1 MNIQYIHPADQI
13 VMFMQRVYDKKLT
26 SMSGGNLSV
35 RDNEGNI
42 WITPASIDKGSLTRR
57 DIICVRPNG
66 DCEGPHAPSSE
77 LPFHRSVYK
86 LRPDLNA
93 VLHAHPPAL
102 VAFSVVRR
110 LPELNLTPTVRYMC
124 KNIKMAAYAIPG
136 SQALSAEVGKVF
148 EQGCNIAL
156 LENHGVCVGAA
167 DMLTAFQ
174 QFETL
179 NYAAELEALAT
190 RLGEIRPLSETARQM
205 SKTNVCSELRN
216 VSPQPCSSE
225 ELAARRDLIALIRR
239 SYRMG
244 LFTAAQGTYSSRLS
258 NGSFIITPLHAD
270 PAYLEADDLVRIQDG
285 AKEPGKTPD
294 ADVLLHQKIYAKNP
308 QIGAIAFA
316 QPVHSMVFAVTDM
329 PFDTRTI
336 PESYILLRD
345 VKRIPFEAAYQNLD
359 DVAAALDNAHPVLLV
374 ENKSVMVT
382 GASMLQVF
390 DRLEVM
396 EMTAASIL
404 KAQAL
409 GTIAHIPSDEIAALK
424 TAFHLED

>member
-26 SMSGGNLSV
+26 SMSGGNLSI

-42 WITPASIDKGSLTRR
+42 WITPASIDKGSLTRK

-216 VSPQPCSSE
+216 VSPQSCSSE

>member
-110 LPELNLTPTVRYMC
+110 FPELNLTPTVRYMC

-190 RLGEIRPLSETARQM
+190 RRGEIRPLSETACQM
-205 SKTNVCSELRN
+205 SKTSVCSELRN

-239 SYRMG
+239 SYKMG
-244 LFTAAQGTYSSRLS
+244 LFTAAQGTYSTRLS
-258 NGSFIITPLHAD
+258 DGSFIITPLHAD
-270 PAYLEADDLVRIQDG
+270 PAYLEADDLVRIQVG

-294 ADVLLHQKIYAKNP
+294 ADVLLHQKIYDKNP

-359 DVAAALDNAHPVLLV
+359 DVAAEFDNAHPVLLV
-374 ENKSVMVT
+374 ENKSVIVT

-404 KAQAL
+404 NAQDL

>member
-1 MNIQYIHPADQI
+1 MNIQYSHPADQI

-26 SMSGGNLSV
+26 SMSGGNLSI

-42 WITPASIDKGSLTRR
+42 WITPASIDKGSLTRK

-190 RLGEIRPLSETARQM
+190 RRGEIRPLSETACQM

-239 SYRMG
+239 SYKMG
-244 LFTAAQGTYSSRLS
+244 LFTAAQGTYSTRLS
-258 NGSFIITPLHAD
+258 DGSFIITPLHAD

-294 ADVLLHQKIYAKNP
+294 ADVLLHQKIYDKNP
-308 QIGAIAFA
+308 KIGAIAFA

-359 DVAAALDNAHPVLLV
+359 DVAAEFDNAHPVLLV

-404 KAQAL
+404 DAQAL

>member
-42 WITPASIDKGSLTRR
+42 WITPASIDKGSLTRK

-190 RLGEIRPLSETARQM
+190 RRGEIRPLSETACQM

-239 SYRMG
+239 SYKMG
-244 LFTAAQGTYSSRLS
+244 LFTAAQGTYSTRLS
-258 NGSFIITPLHAD
+258 DGSFIITPLHAD

-294 ADVLLHQKIYAKNP
+294 ADVLLHQKIYDKNP
-308 QIGAIAFA
+308 KIGAIAFA

-329 PFDTRTI
+329 PFDTRMI

-359 DVAAALDNAHPVLLV
+359 DVAAEFDNAHPVLLV

-404 KAQAL
+404 DAQAL

>member
-26 SMSGGNLSV
+26 SMSGGNLSI

-57 DIICVRPNG
+57 DIICVHPNG

-124 KNIKMAAYAIPG
+124 KNMKMAAYAIPG

-244 LFTAAQGTYSSRLS
+244 LFTAAQGTYSTRLS
-258 NGSFIITPLHAD
+258 DGSFIITPLHAD

-359 DVAAALDNAHPVLLV
+359 DVAAEFDNAHPVLLI

>member
-190 RLGEIRPLSETARQM
+190 RRGEIRPLSENACQM
-205 SKTNVCSELRN
+205 SKTSVCSELRN

-239 SYRMG
+239 SYKMG
-244 LFTAAQGTYSSRLS
+244 HFTAAQGTYSTRLS
-258 NGSFIITPLHAD
+258 DGSFIITPLHAD

-294 ADVLLHQKIYAKNP
+294 ADVLLHQKIYDKNP
-308 QIGAIAFA
+308 KIGAIAFA
-316 QPVHSMVFAVTDM
+316 QSVHSMVFAVTDI

-359 DVAAALDNAHPVLLV
+359 DVAAEFDNAHPVLLI

-404 KAQAL
+404 DAQAL

-424 TAFHLED
+424 TAFHLEG

>member
-26 SMSGGNLSV
+26 SMSGGNLSI

-57 DIICVRPNG
+57 DIICVHPNG

-244 LFTAAQGTYSSRLS
+244 LFTAAQGTYSTRLS
-258 NGSFIITPLHAD
+258 DGSFIITPLHAD

-359 DVAAALDNAHPVLLV
+359 DVAAEFDNAHPVLLI

>member
-124 KNIKMAAYAIPG
+124 NNIKMAAYAIPG

-190 RLGEIRPLSETARQM
+190 RRGEIRPLSEAACQM

-239 SYRMG
+239 SYKMG
-244 LFTAAQGTYSSRLS
+244 LFTAAQGTYSTRLS
-258 NGSFIITPLHAD
+258 DGSFIITPLHAD
-270 PAYLEADDLVRIQDG
+270 PAYLEADDLVHIQDG

-294 ADVLLHQKIYAKNP
+294 ADVLLHQKIYDKNP
-308 QIGAIAFA
+308 KIGAIAFA
-316 QPVHSMVFAVTDM
+316 QPVYSMVFAVTDM

-359 DVAAALDNAHPVLLV
+359 DVAAEFDNAHPVLLV

-404 KAQAL
+404 DAQAL

>member
-190 RLGEIRPLSETARQM
+190 RRGEIRPLSETACQM

-216 VSPQPCSSE
+216 ISPKPCSSE

-239 SYRMG
+239 SYKMG
-244 LFTAAQGTYSSRLS
+244 LFTAAQETYSTRLS
-258 NGSFIITPLHAD
+258 DGSFIITPLHAD

-294 ADVLLHQKIYAKNP
+294 ADVLLHQKIYDKNP
-308 QIGAIAFA
+308 KIGAIAFA

-359 DVAAALDNAHPVLLV
+359 DVAAEFDNAHPVLLV
-374 ENKSVMVT
+374 ENNSVMVT
-382 GASMLQVF
+382 GSSMLQVF

-396 EMTAASIL
+396 EMTSASIL

>member
-1 MNIQYIHPADQI
+1 MNIQYSHPADQI

-26 SMSGGNLSV
+26 SMSGGNLSI

-42 WITPASIDKGSLTRR
+42 WITPASIDKGSLTRK

-190 RLGEIRPLSETARQM
+190 RRGEIRPLSETACQM

-239 SYRMG
+239 SYKMG
-244 LFTAAQGTYSSRLS
+244 LFTAAQGTYSTRLS
-258 NGSFIITPLHAD
+258 DGSFIITPLHAD

-294 ADVLLHQKIYAKNP
+294 ADVLLHQKIYDKNP
-308 QIGAIAFA
+308 KIGAIAFA

-329 PFDTRTI
+329 PFDTRMI

-359 DVAAALDNAHPVLLV
+359 DVAAEFDNAHPVLLV
-374 ENKSVMVT
+374 ENKSVMVM

-404 KAQAL
+404 DAQAL

>member
-1 MNIQYIHPADQI
+1 MNIQYSHPADQI

-26 SMSGGNLSV
+26 SMSGGNLSI

-42 WITPASIDKGSLTRR
+42 WITPASIDKGSLTRK

-190 RLGEIRPLSETARQM
+190 RRGEIRPLSETACQM

-239 SYRMG
+239 SYKMG
-244 LFTAAQGTYSSRLS
+244 LFTAAQGTYSTRLS
-258 NGSFIITPLHAD
+258 DGSFIITPLHAD

-294 ADVLLHQKIYAKNP
+294 ADVLLHQKIYDKNP
-308 QIGAIAFA
+308 KIGAIAFA

-329 PFDTRTI
+329 PFDTRMI

>member
-124 KNIKMAAYAIPG
+124 NNIKMAAYAIPG

-190 RLGEIRPLSETARQM
+190 RRGEIRPLSETACQM

-239 SYRMG
+239 SYKMG
-244 LFTAAQGTYSSRLS
+244 LFTAAQGTYSTRLS
-258 NGSFIITPLHAD
+258 DGSFIITPLHAD

-294 ADVLLHQKIYAKNP
+294 ADVLLHQKIYDKNP
-308 QIGAIAFA
+308 KIGAIAFA

-329 PFDTRTI
+329 PFDTRMI

-359 DVAAALDNAHPVLLV
+359 DVAAEFDNAHPVLLV

-404 KAQAL
+404 DAQAL

>member
-93 VLHAHPPAL
+93 VLHAHTPAL

-124 KNIKMAAYAIPG
+124 NNIKMAAYAIPG

-167 DMLTAFQ
+167 NMLTAFQ

-190 RLGEIRPLSETARQM
+190 RRGEIRPLSETACQM

-239 SYRMG
+239 SYKMG
-244 LFTAAQGTYSSRLS
+244 LFTAAQGTYSTRLS
-258 NGSFIITPLHAD
+258 DGSFIITPLHAD

-294 ADVLLHQKIYAKNP
+294 ADVLLHQKIYDKNP
-308 QIGAIAFA
+308 KIGAIAFA

-329 PFDTRTI
+329 PFDTRMI

-359 DVAAALDNAHPVLLV
+359 DVAAEFDNAHPVLLV

-404 KAQAL
+404 DAQAL

>member
-190 RLGEIRPLSETARQM
+190 RRGEIRPLSEAACQM

-239 SYRMG
+239 SYKMG
-244 LFTAAQGTYSSRLS
+244 LFTAAQGTYSTRLS
-258 NGSFIITPLHAD
+258 DGSFIITPLHAD

-294 ADVLLHQKIYAKNP
+294 ADVLLHQKIYDKNP
-308 QIGAIAFA
+308 KIGAIAFA

-359 DVAAALDNAHPVLLV
+359 DVAAEFDNAHPVLLV

-404 KAQAL
+404 DAQAL

>member
-57 DIICVRPNG
+57 DIICVRHNG

-77 LPFHRSVYK
+77 LPFHQSVYK

-124 KNIKMAAYAIPG
+124 NNIKMAAYAIPG

-190 RLGEIRPLSETARQM
+190 RRGEIRPLSETACQM

-239 SYRMG
+239 SYKMG
-244 LFTAAQGTYSSRLS
+244 LFTAAQGTYSTRLS
-258 NGSFIITPLHAD
+258 DGSFIITPLHAD

-285 AKEPGKTPD
+285 AKEPGKAPD
-294 ADVLLHQKIYAKNP
+294 ADVLLHQKIYDKNP
-308 QIGAIAFA
+308 KIGAIAFA

-359 DVAAALDNAHPVLLV
+359 DVAAEFDNAHPVLLV

-404 KAQAL
+404 DAQAL

>member
-190 RLGEIRPLSETARQM
+190 RRGEIRPLSETACQM
-205 SKTNVCSELRN
+205 SKTNLCSELRN

-239 SYRMG
+239 SYKMG
-244 LFTAAQGTYSSRLS
+244 LFTAAQGTYSTRLS
-258 NGSFIITPLHAD
+258 DGNFIITPLHAD
-270 PAYLEADDLVRIQDG
+270 PAYLEADDLVHIQDG
-285 AKEPGKTPD
+285 AKEPGKILD
-294 ADVLLHQKIYAKNP
+294 ADVVLHQKIYDKNP

-359 DVAAALDNAHPVLLV
+359 DVAAEFDNAHPVLLV

>member
-110 LPELNLTPTVRYMC
+110 LPELNLTPTVQHMC

-216 VSPQPCSSE
+216 VSPQPRSSE

-239 SYRMG
+239 SYKMG
-244 LFTAAQGTYSSRLS
+244 LFTAAQGTYSTRLS
-258 NGSFIITPLHAD
+258 DGSFIITPLHAD
-270 PAYLEADDLVRIQDG
+270 PVYLEADDLVRIQDG

-294 ADVLLHQKIYAKNP
+294 ADVLLHQKIYDKNP

-359 DVAAALDNAHPVLLV
+359 DVAAEFDNAHPVLLV
-374 ENKSVMVT
+374 ENKSVIVT

-404 KAQAL
+404 NAQDL

>member
-26 SMSGGNLSV
+26 SMSGGNLSI

-57 DIICVRPNG
+57 DIICVHPNG

-225 ELAARRDLIALIRR
+225 ELAARRDMIALIRR
-239 SYRMG
+239 SYKMG
-244 LFTAAQGTYSSRLS
+244 LFTAAQGTYSARLS
-258 NGSFIITPLHAD
+258 DGSFIITPLHAD
-270 PAYLEADDLVRIQDG
+270 PAYLEADDLVRIQGG

-308 QIGAIAFA
+308 QIGAIAFD

-359 DVAAALDNAHPVLLV
+359 DVAAEFDNAHPVLLV

>member
-124 KNIKMAAYAIPG
+124 NNIKMAAYAIPG

-190 RLGEIRPLSETARQM
+190 RRGEIRPLSEAACQM

-239 SYRMG
+239 SYKMG
-244 LFTAAQGTYSSRLS
+244 LFTAAQGTYSTRLS
-258 NGSFIITPLHAD
+258 DGSFIITPLHAD

-294 ADVLLHQKIYAKNP
+294 ADVLLHQKIYDKNP
-308 QIGAIAFA
+308 KIGAIAFA

-329 PFDTRTI
+329 PFDTRMI

-359 DVAAALDNAHPVLLV
+359 DVAAEFDNAHPVLLI
-374 ENKSVMVT
+374 ENKSVIVT

-404 KAQAL
+404 DAQAL
-409 GTIAHIPSDEIAALK
+409 GTIAHIPSGEIAALK

>member
-124 KNIKMAAYAIPG
+124 NNIKMAAYAIPG

-190 RLGEIRPLSETARQM
+190 RRGEIRPLSEAACQI

-239 SYRMG
+239 SYKMG
-244 LFTAAQGTYSSRLS
+244 LFTAAQGTYSTRLS
-258 NGSFIITPLHAD
+258 DGSFIITPLHAD

-294 ADVLLHQKIYAKNP
+294 ADVLLHQKIYDKNP
-308 QIGAIAFA
+308 KIGAIAFA

-359 DVAAALDNAHPVLLV
+359 DVADEFDNAHPVLLI

-404 KAQAL
+404 DAQAL
-409 GTIAHIPSDEIAALK
+409 GTIAHIPSGEIAALK

>member
-26 SMSGGNLSV
+26 SMSGGNLSI

-57 DIICVRPNG
+57 DIICVHPNG

-239 SYRMG
+239 SYKMG
-244 LFTAAQGTYSSRLS
+244 LFTAAQGTYSTRLS
-258 NGSFIITPLHAD
+258 DGSFIITPLHAD

-285 AKEPGKTPD
+285 TKEPGKTPD
-294 ADVLLHQKIYAKNP
+294 ADVLLHQKIYDKNP

-316 QPVHSMVFAVTDM
+316 QPVHSMAFAVTDM

-359 DVAAALDNAHPVLLV
+359 DVAAEFDNAHPVLLV
-374 ENKSVMVT
+374 ENNSVMVT

>member
-26 SMSGGNLSV
+26 SMSGGNLSI

-156 LENHGVCVGAA
+156 LENHGVCAGAA

-190 RLGEIRPLSETARQM
+190 RRGEIRPLSETACQM

-244 LFTAAQGTYSSRLS
+244 LFTAAQGTYSTRLS
-258 NGSFIITPLHAD
+258 DGSFIITPLHAD
-270 PAYLEADDLVRIQDG
+270 PAYLEADYLVRIQDS

-294 ADVLLHQKIYAKNP
+294 ADVLLHQKIYDKNP

-359 DVAAALDNAHPVLLV
+359 DVAAEFDNAHPVLLV
-374 ENKSVMVT
+374 ENKSVIVT

-404 KAQAL
+404 NAQDL

>member
-26 SMSGGNLSV
+26 SMSGGNLSI
-35 RDNEGNI
+35 RDNDGNI

-244 LFTAAQGTYSSRLS
+244 LFTAAQGTYSTRLS
-258 NGSFIITPLHAD
+258 DGSFIITPLHAD

-359 DVAAALDNAHPVLLV
+359 DVAAEFDNAHPVLLI

>member
-110 LPELNLTPTVRYMC
+110 LPELNLTPTVRHMC

-190 RLGEIRPLSETARQM
+190 RRGEIRPLSETACQM

-239 SYRMG
+239 SYKMG
-244 LFTAAQGTYSSRLS
+244 LFTAAQGTYSTRLS
-258 NGSFIITPLHAD
+258 DGSFIITPLHAD

-316 QPVHSMVFAVTDM
+316 QPVHSMAFAVTDM

-404 KAQAL
+404 DAQAL

>member
-190 RLGEIRPLSETARQM
+190 RRGEIRPLSETACQM

-239 SYRMG
+239 SYKMG
-244 LFTAAQGTYSSRLS
+244 LFTAAQGTYSTRLS
-258 NGSFIITPLHAD
+258 DGSFIITPLHAD

-285 AKEPGKTPD
+285 AKEPGRTPD
-294 ADVLLHQKIYAKNP
+294 ADVLLHQKIYDKNP
-308 QIGAIAFA
+308 KIGAIAFA

-359 DVAAALDNAHPVLLV
+359 DVADEFDNAHPVLLI

-404 KAQAL
+404 DAQAL

>member
-124 KNIKMAAYAIPG
+124 NNIKMAAYAIPG

-156 LENHGVCVGAA
+156 LENTAYAWAQRICLQLFSSSKHSI
-167 DMLTAFQ
+167 ML
-174 QFETL
+174 L
-179 NYAAELEALAT
+179 NWKLWQLAVE
-190 RLGEIRPLSETARQM
+190 RFAHCR
-205 SKTNVCSELRN
+205 K
-216 VSPQPCSSE
+216 
-225 ELAARRDLIALIRR
+225 
-239 SYRMG
+239 
-244 LFTAAQGTYSSRLS
+244 
-258 NGSFIITPLHAD
+258 LHA
-270 PAYLEADDLVRIQDG
+270 
-285 AKEPGKTPD
+285 K
-294 ADVLLHQKIYAKNP
+294 
-308 QIGAIAFA
+308 
-316 QPVHSMVFAVTDM
+316 
-329 PFDTRTI
+329 
-336 PESYILLRD
+336 
-345 VKRIPFEAAYQNLD
+345 
-359 DVAAALDNAHPVLLV
+359 
-374 ENKSVMVT
+374 
-382 GASMLQVF
+382 
-390 DRLEVM
+390 
-396 EMTAASIL
+396 
-404 KAQAL
+404 
-409 GTIAHIPSDEIAALK
+409 
-424 TAFHLED
+424 

>member
-1 MNIQYIHPADQI
+1 MNIQYSHPADQI

-26 SMSGGNLSV
+26 SMSGGNLSI

-42 WITPASIDKGSLTRR
+42 WITPASIDKGSLTRK

-190 RLGEIRPLSETARQM
+190 RRGEIRPLSETACQM

-239 SYRMG
+239 SYKMG
-244 LFTAAQGTYSSRLS
+244 LFTAAQGTYSTRLS
-258 NGSFIITPLHAD
+258 DGSFIITPLHAD

-294 ADVLLHQKIYAKNP
+294 ADVLLHQKIYDKNP
-308 QIGAIAFA
+308 KIGAIAFA
-316 QPVHSMVFAVTDM
+316 QPVYSMVFAVTDM

-359 DVAAALDNAHPVLLV
+359 DVAAEFDNAHPVLLV

-404 KAQAL
+404 DAQAL

>member
-26 SMSGGNLSV
+26 SMSGGNLSI

-42 WITPASIDKGSLTRR
+42 WITPASIDKGSLTRS

-167 DMLTAFQ
+167 DMFTAFQ

-205 SKTNVCSELRN
+205 SKTNICSELRN

-225 ELAARRDLIALIRR
+225 ELASRRDLIALIRR

-244 LFTAAQGTYSSRLS
+244 LFTAAQGTYSTRLS
-258 NGSFIITPLHAD
+258 DGSFIITPLHAD

-285 AKEPGKTPD
+285 TKEPGKTPD
-294 ADVLLHQKIYAKNP
+294 ADVLLHQKIYDKNP

-316 QPVHSMVFAVTDM
+316 QPVHSMAFAVTDM

-359 DVAAALDNAHPVLLV
+359 DVAAEFDNAHPVLLI

>member
-26 SMSGGNLSV
+26 SMSGGNLSI

-190 RLGEIRPLSETARQM
+190 RRGEIRPLSETACQM

-244 LFTAAQGTYSSRLS
+244 LFTAAQGTYSIRLS
-258 NGSFIITPLHAD
+258 DGSFIITPLHAD
-270 PAYLEADDLVRIQDG
+270 SAYLEADDLVRIQDG

-294 ADVLLHQKIYAKNP
+294 ADVLLHQKIYDKNP
-308 QIGAIAFA
+308 KIGAIAFA

-359 DVAAALDNAHPVLLV
+359 DVAAEFDNAHPVLLI

-409 GTIAHIPSDEIAALK
+409 GTIAHIPSGEIAALK

>member
-190 RLGEIRPLSETARQM
+190 RRGEIRPLSETACQM

-239 SYRMG
+239 SYKMG
-244 LFTAAQGTYSSRLS
+244 LFTAAQGTYSTRLS
-258 NGSFIITPLHAD
+258 DGNFIITPLHAD
-270 PAYLEADDLVRIQDG
+270 SAYLEADDLVRIQDG

-359 DVAAALDNAHPVLLV
+359 DVAAEFDNAHPVLLI

>member
-190 RLGEIRPLSETARQM
+190 RRGEIRPLSEAACQM

-239 SYRMG
+239 SYKMG
-244 LFTAAQGTYSSRLS
+244 LFTAAQGTYSTRLS
-258 NGSFIITPLHAD
+258 DGSFIITPLHAD

-294 ADVLLHQKIYAKNP
+294 ADVLLHQKIYDKNP
-308 QIGAIAFA
+308 KIGAIAFA
-316 QPVHSMVFAVTDM
+316 QPVYSMVFAVTDM

-359 DVAAALDNAHPVLLV
+359 DVAAEFDNAHPVLLV

-404 KAQAL
+404 DAQAL

>member
-124 KNIKMAAYAIPG
+124 NNIKMAAYAIPG

-190 RLGEIRPLSETARQM
+190 RRGEIRPLSETACQM

-239 SYRMG
+239 SYKMG
-244 LFTAAQGTYSSRLS
+244 LFTAAQGTYSTRLS
-258 NGSFIITPLHAD
+258 DGSFIITPLHAD

-294 ADVLLHQKIYAKNP
+294 ADVLLHQKIYDKNP
-308 QIGAIAFA
+308 KIGAIAFA

-359 DVAAALDNAHPVLLV
+359 DVAAEFDNAHPVLLV
-374 ENKSVMVT
+374 KNKSAMVT

-404 KAQAL
+404 DAQAL

>member
-26 SMSGGNLSV
+26 SMSGGNLSI

-57 DIICVRPNG
+57 DIICVHPNG

-190 RLGEIRPLSETARQM
+190 RRGEIRPLSETACQM

-239 SYRMG
+239 SYKMG
-244 LFTAAQGTYSSRLS
+244 LFTAAQGTYSTQLS
-258 NGSFIITPLHAD
+258 DGSFIITPLHAD

-345 VKRIPFEAAYQNLD
+345 VKRITFEAAYQNLD
-359 DVAAALDNAHPVLLV
+359 DVAAEFDNAHPVLLI

>member
-190 RLGEIRPLSETARQM
+190 RRGEIRPLSETACQM

-216 VSPQPCSSE
+216 VSPKPCSSE

-239 SYRMG
+239 SYKMG
-244 LFTAAQGTYSSRLS
+244 LFTAAQGTYSTRLS
-258 NGSFIITPLHAD
+258 DGSFIITPLHAD
-270 PAYLEADDLVRIQDG
+270 SAYLEADDLVHIQDG

-294 ADVLLHQKIYAKNP
+294 ADVLLHQKIYDKNP
-308 QIGAIAFA
+308 KIGAIAFA

-359 DVAAALDNAHPVLLV
+359 DVAAEFDNAHPVLLI
-374 ENKSVMVT
+374 ENKSVIVT

-409 GTIAHIPSDEIAALK
+409 GTIAHIPSGEIAALK

>member
-190 RLGEIRPLSETARQM
+190 RRGEIRPLSETACQM

-239 SYRMG
+239 SYKMG
-244 LFTAAQGTYSSRLS
+244 LFTAAQGTYSTRLS
-258 NGSFIITPLHAD
+258 DGSFIITPLHAD

-294 ADVLLHQKIYAKNP
+294 ADVLLHQKIYDKNP
-308 QIGAIAFA
+308 KIGAIAFA

-359 DVAAALDNAHPVLLV
+359 DVADEFDNAHPVLLI

-404 KAQAL
+404 DAQAL
-409 GTIAHIPSDEIAALK
+409 GTIAHIPSGEIAALK

>member
-190 RLGEIRPLSETARQM
+190 RRGEIRPLSETACQM

-239 SYRMG
+239 SYKMG
-244 LFTAAQGTYSSRLS
+244 LFTAAQGIYSTRLS
-258 NGSFIITPLHAD
+258 DGSFIITPLHAD

-294 ADVLLHQKIYAKNP
+294 ADVLLHQKIYDKNP
-308 QIGAIAFA
+308 KIGAIAFA

-359 DVAAALDNAHPVLLV
+359 DVADEFDNAHPVLLI

-404 KAQAL
+404 DAQAL

>member
-190 RLGEIRPLSETARQM
+190 RRGEIRPLSETACQM

-239 SYRMG
+239 SYKMG
-244 LFTAAQGTYSSRLS
+244 LFTAAQGTYSTRLS
-258 NGSFIITPLHAD
+258 DGSFIITPLHAD

-294 ADVLLHQKIYAKNP
+294 ADVLLHQKIYEKNP
-308 QIGAIAFA
+308 KIGAIAFA
-316 QPVHSMVFAVTDM
+316 QPVYSMVFAVTDM

-359 DVAAALDNAHPVLLV
+359 DVAAEFDNAHPVLLV

-404 KAQAL
+404 DAQAL

>member
-124 KNIKMAAYAIPG
+124 NNIKMAAYAIPG

-190 RLGEIRPLSETARQM
+190 RRGEIRPLSETACQM

-239 SYRMG
+239 SYKMG
-244 LFTAAQGTYSSRLS
+244 LFMAAQGTYSTRLS
-258 NGSFIITPLHAD
+258 DGSFIITPLHAD

-294 ADVLLHQKIYAKNP
+294 ADVLLHQKIYDKNP

-359 DVAAALDNAHPVLLV
+359 DVAAEFDNAHPVLLV
-374 ENKSVMVT
+374 ENKSVIVT

-409 GTIAHIPSDEIAALK
+409 GTIAHIPSGEIAALK

>member
-26 SMSGGNLSV
+26 SMSGGNLSI

-190 RLGEIRPLSETARQM
+190 RRGEIRPLSETACQM
-205 SKTNVCSELRN
+205 SKTSVCSELRN

-239 SYRMG
+239 SYKMG
-244 LFTAAQGTYSSRLS
+244 LFTAAQGTYSTRLS
-258 NGSFIITPLHAD
+258 DGSFIITPLHAD

-294 ADVLLHQKIYAKNP
+294 ADVLLHQKIYDKNP

-359 DVAAALDNAHPVLLV
+359 DVAAEFDNAHPVLLV

-404 KAQAL
+404 NAQDL
-409 GTIAHIPSDEIAALK
+409 GTIAHIPSGEITALK